1 MRHAL
6 EEIALSVGE
15 VVHRIRFPRR
25 ARTMVRMVNHPID
38 DRIAE
43 VHVRV
48 CHVDLARSTMAPSA
62 ISPVFIFLKR
72 ARLSSIGRLR
82 YGLSMPGCVGVPFA
96 GLFVRM
102 SARQYMLYLPQ

>member
-1 MRHAL
+1 MYDKLQGTQGMRHAL

-48 CHVDLARSTMAPSA
+48 CHVDL
-62 ISPVFIFLKR
+62 R
-72 ARLSSIGRLR
+72 AKYHGTFR
-82 YGLSMPGCVGVPFA
+82 YLTRVHLLEES
-96 GLFVRM
+96 
-102 SARQYMLYLPQ
+102 